1 MKGAMIANVSP
12 TECPMHS
19 FWSVLIMAFAVSA
32 PPTRLADIGPAPA
45 TVLVDSSG
53 KLFDLASLKGKAV
66 IVSFVYTTCTG
77 ACPAT
82 TLSLSRIQK
91 TLEAARLWG
100 KSVEFVSISLD
111 PDRDTI
117 EVLTRYA
124 QLFHA
129 DLANWHFLTGSRS
142 EVQSVVTAWGMWARI
157 GPAGVLDHP
166 SRIFLLDQEG
176 HEREIY
182 NLEFLKED
190 AVLKDV
196 QWLHNERS
204 KK

>member
-1 MKGAMIANVSP
+1 MIANVSP
-12 TECPMHS
+12 TESPMHS
-19 FWSVLIMAFAVSA
+19 FSFVLIMSLAVSA
-32 PPTRLADIGPAPA
+32 PPSRLADIGPAPA
-45 TVLVDSSG
+45 TILVDSSG

-66 IVSFVYTTCTG
+66 VVSFVYTTCSG

-91 TLEAARLWG
+91 TLQQARLWG
-100 KSVEFVSISLD
+100 TSVQFVSISLD

-117 EVLTRYA
+117 AVLTRYA

-142 EVQSVVTAWGMWARI
+142 EVQSVIAAWGMWARI
-157 GPAGVLDHP
+157 GPTGVLDHP

-176 HEREIY
+176 RQREIY

-190 AVLKDV
+190 AILEDV
-196 QWLHNERS
+196 QWLLSERS